1 MIRWLLFDEA
11 RYEEPGLTNPYA
23 NRPSYAR
30 FGTLLAS
37 TIWARS
43 TVGVVMAV
51 LGAASVKM
59 NARFEQRSQGMA
71 DQELLLAD
79 LQHFSESLW
88 RNEEVG
94 EKRFNFF
101 VTLVTA
107 ASAGLVTLYAS
118 QHAPTGTVLEQIRN
132 GVLIALAGFGTLTYL
147 RMLQRNRVT
156 DEYKRTLTYIRKRLV
171 AIDRS
176 MRNYRVP
183 QRDKRGLF
191 RGGLAE
197 TVGAVNAIILCVLAF
212 VMESPLPAYIPTIDA
227 PAGAVMFGVL
237 ALVVFWVP
245 TCLRHEG
252 TSDIF
257 PDEYFRAGVGAVIFN
272 CEGLVLSLERADLK
286 EPVWQFPQ
294 GGLGDGE
301 KPEKAVFRE
310 IFEETAI
317 KRGSLEKVEEF
328 PEPLVYEL
336 PASNYSVKTGRGQVQ
351 YWFLFRLKHP
361 WAEVQIDN
369 DEFRTSAW
377 RPFSDVVAEVVSFRR
392 HVYQRLEQEWRVRIA
407 NTSRF

>member
-176 MRNYRVP
+176 MRNYR
-183 QRDKRGLF
+183 
-191 RGGLAE
+191 AE

-212 VMESPLPAYIPTIDA
+212 VMESPLPAYIPTIA
-227 PAGAVMFGVL
+227 CIILCACFCNGEPA
-237 ALVVFWVP
+237 
-245 TCLRHEG
+245 
-252 TSDIF
+252 
-257 PDEYFRAGVGAVIFN
+257 
-272 CEGLVLSLERADLK
+272 
-286 EPVWQFPQ
+286 
-294 GGLGDGE
+294 
-301 KPEKAVFRE
+301 
-310 IFEETAI
+310 
-317 KRGSLEKVEEF
+317 
-328 PEPLVYEL
+328 
-336 PASNYSVKTGRGQVQ
+336 ASIHTDDRCTGRGGHSVFLRSWCSGCRRA
-351 YWFLFRLKHP
+351 YVTRELPTSFRMNISAPALAPSYSIARGWFCRLSVRILRNRCGSFLRGDSAMAKSRRKRSFERSLRKPLSNGDPWRKWRNSRSLSCMNFRL
-361 WAEVQIDN
+361 A
-369 DEFRTSAW
+369 TTAS
-377 RPFSDVVAEVVSFRR
+377 
-392 HVYQRLEQEWRVRIA
+392 RLGADRSSIGSCFV
-407 NTSRF
+407 